1 MTKEVRSLEHENIT
15 SSCCVCVWL
24 GVGGLMKEVAIG
36 LLTYYTEN
44 KMIKIL

>member
-24 GVGGLMKEVAIG
+24 GVGGGGGGGVDERSGHWALN
-36 LLTYYTEN
+36 LLHRE
-44 KMIKIL
+44 